1 MIGGSIHF
9 FERTPAP
16 HLTVPTAQ
24 PFKFNSPLKNSADHL
39 RQIDVG
45 HSFRFLQL
53 DGMPIARTDK
63 RFPMNSNSPMRE
75 RRQHIRESAL
85 KMMQVNRSSRLSH

>member
-9 FERTPAP
+9 FDRPPAP
-16 HLTVPTAQ
+16 HLTVPSPQAHHV
-24 PFKFNSPLKNSADHL
+24 KAPLKNSADHL
-39 RQIDVG
+39 HQIDAG

-63 RFPMNSNSPMRE
+63 RYPMNSQSPMRH
-75 RRQHIRESAL
+75 RRQLIRESAL
-85 KMMQVNRSSRLSH
+85 KMMQSHRGSQN

>member
-9 FERTPAP
+9 FERSPAP
-16 HLTVPTAQ
+16 NLTVPTPQ
-24 PFKFNSPLKNSADHL
+24 PFKFNSPLKNSGNHL
-39 RQIDVG
+39 HQIDAG

-63 RFPMNSNSPMRE
+63 KFPMNSNSPMRQ
-75 RRQHIRESAL
+75 RRQLIRESAL
-85 KMMQVNRSSRLSH
+85 KMMQVHRGSRLSH